1 MIRFLIVIMLFVATQ
16 YANAQQAIDK
26 TRSEPVG
33 KPFLVHGRLS
43 VYNGNPSCRIWI
55 VGTKRILGI
64 HEVEEEWLIPSDL
77 LQILKENLNDRC
89 IYADFLVLP
98 LTEYRE
104 GVMQIVR
111 FESAENVVVT
121 DRHGH
126 FLRKVSGII
135 K

>member
-1 MIRFLIVIMLFVATQ
+1 MRFLIVIMLFVVTQ
-16 YANAQQAIDK
+16 YANAQQAIDM

-64 HEVEEEWLIPSDL
+64 REVEEKGL
-77 LQILKENLNDRC
+77 LPAELQQILMENIDDRL
-89 IYADFLVLP
+89 IYADFLVSP

-104 GVMQIVR
+104 GVMQIVKV
-111 FESAENVVVT
+111 ESAENIIVT
-121 DRHGH
+121 DSHGH
-126 FLRKVSGII
+126 FLRKVSGTV